1 MDWGLLIGVLS
12 PSLIVILAGL
22 IWQQFPPKKIN
33 YLYGY
38 RTQRSMKNQ
47 QTWDYANR
55 IGPVMFIKT
64 GSYLLL
70 ISVLAYWL
78 SEPTEAILI
87 SGLTLV
93 VGLIAGVIA
102 CERKLEKRFDAEGNP
117 KG

>member
-12 PSLIVILAGL
+12 PALIVILAGL

-33 YLYGY
+33 HLYGY

-64 GSYLLL
+64 GGYLLL
-70 ISVLAYWL
+70 IGVLAYWL
-78 SEPTEAILI
+78 CEPSEAILI
-87 SGLTLV
+87 SGVTMV

-102 CERKLEKRFDAEGNP
+102 CERKLEKRFNAEGNP

>member
-33 YLYGY
+33 HLYGY

-70 ISVLAYWL
+70 IGVLAYWL
-78 SEPTEAILI
+78 SEPTGAIWI
-87 SGLTLV
+87 SGVTMV